1 MMRKMALVVALAM
14 LLLSGCSK
22 GPTGPKT
29 VSVSGTVLV
38 DGKPMEGV
46 EVHFVSPDG
55 FNAYGKTGADGKYRL
70 VQGAVAGENLIYV
83 SKIEGDIVLDADQGM
98 DAGQLEAAALSG
110 TPGASMG
117 KIKGQVFPP
126 DYSDPMQSKLK
137 YTVPDGGSDSA
148 NFDIPTK

>member
-1 MMRKMALVVALAM
+1 MRKMALVVALLVLAT
-14 LLLSGCSK
+14 GCSK
-22 GPTGPKT
+22 GPAGPKT
-29 VSVSGTVLV
+29 VSVSGTILV
-38 DGKPMEGV
+38 DGKPMDGV

-70 VQGAVAGENLIYV
+70 IQGAVAGENLIYV
-83 SKIEGDIVLDADQGM
+83 SKIEGDIVLDPANGM

-110 TPGASMG
+110 QPGAAMG
-117 KIKGQVFPP
+117 KVQGQVFPP
-126 DYSDPMQSKLK
+126 DYSDPMKSKLK